1 MHGYDLEV
9 GKGHEGVMAK
19 VTFELRS
26 QQESIEEF
34 RGNEPTKIMTPN
46 IYENTHTH

>member
-9 GKGHEGVMAK
+9 GKGHERVMAK